1 MSSRTR
7 VELSDLGNVI
17 DVLGTVSPDPAAPSR
32 VLELLELN
40 GKQQIAALERADNRW
55 QAAVQVALE
64 YEEDYLVRL
73 FAAVR
78 ADLTPRRCRDLDEAL
93 SSTAATYVRRLLR
106 AEHPELSDQVD
117 TLISA
122 ETYTNMRSAAED
134 LRRVALDARRMLMD
148 PQLGTELGLQASA
161 VDAERRR
168 LELADLAID
177 VVTAAD
183 YFLNLIRESSAAES
197 SRYSAEHDHDD
208 SQRSRQ
214 SDDQDWDDLRY
225 RRALDARAALV
236 RRGGRLLHILRRD
249 SASPGSSNPI

>member
-1 MSSRTR
+1 MSGRTR
-7 VELSDLGNVI
+7 VELSDLGDVI
-17 DVLGTVSPDPAAPSR
+17 EVLGTVSPSPTAPSQ
-32 VLELLELN
+32 VLELLKLN
-40 GKQQIAALERADNRW
+40 GKQQIAALEKADNRW

-64 YEEDYLVRL
+64 YEDDYLVRL
-73 FAAVR
+73 LTLVR
-78 ADLTPRRCRDLDEAL
+78 ADLSPRRCRDLDEAL
-93 SSTAATYVRRLLR
+93 SSAAATYVRRLLR

-117 TLISA
+117 ALISA
-122 ETYTNMRSAAED
+122 GTYLDMRSAAGD

-161 VDAERRR
+161 LDAERRR

-183 YFLNLIRESSAAES
+183 YLLNLIREPSAAEGP
-197 SRYSAEHDHDD
+197 RYSAEHDHGD

-225 RRALDARAALV
+225 RRALDARATLV
-236 RRGGRLLHILRRD
+236 RLGGRLLHILRRD
-249 SASPGSSNPI
+249 SASPSSSH